1 MTTPV
6 AVDRKAQRLRT
17 FILLDAATTAVSVVF
32 VVVMRLAAVDNDW
45 LWVVAIIVALGGV
58 TMAAG
63 LRPLARGDLGA
74 ALLYLSLANWGV
86 SLCAV
91 AIATFAWPIMVLASL
106 LPAVFAVPYVTAAQ
120 LRIFVAMS
128 FILSVASVAIGLG
141 GDFSGLTEDAPD
153 WVRDTVLFAFTPFMS
168 LLVVQA
174 GLASSRELQATLGE
188 ALDANDELTA
198 SRARLVAA
206 TDRERRRI
214 ERDLH
219 DGAQQRL
226 VGMSV
231 HLALA
236 KELTTTDPDAAAAVM
251 TQVREQLREAQ
262 RELRQLVRGVYPPV
276 LSEHGLPAAL
286 RAVADEVHLPIEL
299 DIEPVE
305 RHDADVEAAVYFCV
319 LEALQNAGK
328 HAGSDATV
336 HLRLR
341 EVGSWLEFA
350 VSDDG
355 RGFDAVDR
363 LWGSGFT
370 NMQDRLGAARGTL
383 EVTSAPGRGTTITG
397 RVPT

>member
-383 EVTSAPGRGTTITG
+383 EVTSAPGSGTTITG

>member
-32 VVVMRLAAVDNDW
+32 VIVIRLVAVDNDW
-45 LWVVAIIVALGGV
+45 LWVVAIIVAVGGV
-58 TMAAG
+58 AMAAG

-74 ALLYLSLANWGV
+74 ALLYLSVANWGV
-86 SLCAV
+86 ALCAV

-106 LPAVFAVPYVTAAQ
+106 LPAVFAVPYVSAAQ
-120 LRIFVAMS
+120 LRVFVAMS
-128 FILSVASVAIGLG
+128 FMLSVASVAIGLG
-141 GDFSGLTEDAPD
+141 GDFSGLTEDAPG

-251 TQVREQLREAQ
+251 SQVREQLREAQ

-299 DIEPVE
+299 DIEAVG

-328 HAGSDATV
+328 HAGPDATV

-341 EVGSWLEFA
+341 EDGSWLEFA

-355 RGFDAVDR
+355 RGFDSADR

-383 EVTSAPGRGTTITG
+383 DVRSADGRGTTVTG

>member
-120 LRIFVAMS
+120 LRVFVAMR

-355 RGFDAVDR
+355 HGFDAVDR

-383 EVTSAPGRGTTITG
+383 EVTSAPGSGTTITG

>member
-32 VVVMRLAAVDNDW
+32 VIVMRLVAVENDW
-45 LWVVAIIVALGGV
+45 LWVVAVIVALGGV
-58 TMAAG
+58 TMGAG
-63 LRPLARGDLGA
+63 LRPLARGDLGT

-120 LRIFVAMS
+120 LRVFVAMS
-128 FILSVASVAIGLG
+128 FVLSVASVAIGLG

-188 ALDANDELTA
+188 ALDANEELTA

-251 TQVREQLREAQ
+251 SQVREQLREAQ

-299 DIEPVE
+299 DIESVD

-328 HAGSDATV
+328 HAGAEATV

-341 EVGSWLEFA
+341 EVGPWLEFA

-370 NMQDRLGAARGTL
+370 NMQDRLGAAKGTL
-383 EVTSAPGRGTTITG
+383 DVRSSSGEGTTVTG

>member
-1 MTTPV
+1 MSTPV
-6 AVDRKAQRLRT
+6 AVDRKALRLRT
-17 FILLDAATTAVSVVF
+17 FILLDVATTAASVVF
-32 VVVMRLAAVDNDW
+32 VVVIRLAVVDNDW
-45 LWVVAIIVALGGV
+45 LWVVAAIVALGGV
-58 TMAAG
+58 GMAAG

-74 ALLYLSLANWGV
+74 ALLHLSVANWGV
-86 SLCAV
+86 ALCTV
-91 AIATFAWPIMVLASL
+91 VIATFAWPIIVLASL

-120 LRIFVAMS
+120 LRVFVAMS
-128 FILSVASVAIGLG
+128 FVLSVASVAIGVG
-141 GDFSGLTEDAPD
+141 GDLSGLTEDAPG
-153 WVRDTVLFAFTPFMS
+153 WVRDTVLLAFTPFMS

-198 SRARLVAA
+198 SRARVVAA

-236 KELTTTDPDAAAAVM
+236 KELTATDPDGAAKVVN
-251 TQVREQLREAQ
+251 QVREQLREAQ

-299 DIEPVE
+299 EIEPVS
-305 RHDADVEAAVYFCV
+305 RHEPDVEAAVYFCV

-328 HAGSDATV
+328 HAGPEATV

-341 EVGSWLEFA
+341 ENGPWLEFA

-355 RGFDAVDR
+355 QGFDAADR

-370 NMQDRLGAARGTL
+370 NMEDRLGAAGGSLDVRSSTG
-383 EVTSAPGRGTTITG
+383 AGTTVAG